1 MESNSND
8 SGWPSS
14 TDNKTTINPS
24 FWHTGTSP
32 VESIGEP
39 SKTQTST
46 VCSSAGANEDEMFS
60 SGLDN
65 SGNSTFY
72 SRSQNVLL
80 QEQTPYLNSPAMTLA
95 SGRSVV
101 ANNRSCRNTFNTG
114 IFFDS
119 NQTANSQSSLWST
132 MNSNHPPASLAT
144 QPPFLTSWL
153 ATPASGSTPSTS
165 PRVPNFSSGEFSG
178 TEVNPNFAPGI
189 GEDGCNPKLAL
200 TSKATVINSGYGP
213 INTVNCS
220 FRPYYSGIPVKGEL
234 SNMCSSRRSKNHAIA
249 RSSTPADKECSSCG
263 SKDVPLWR
271 KDASGHY
278 ICNWCGLHWKNN
290 CNNIP
295 TRHSS
300 KQKQLIICANC
311 HTTSTT
317 LWRRNSKGEQTER
330 PLSMKKD
337 TIQTRNRKKNSK
349 KKKPPTKSLGI
360 SPSQD
365 FVVMDKT
372 PQSLY
377 GSLSARSQ
385 YSHHSVCNSTIL
397 PPTYL
402 SGNSQHLLSSFA
414 QKNALS

>member
-200 TSKATVINSGYGP
+200 TSKATVNFLI
-213 INTVNCS
+213 CALAAE
-220 FRPYYSGIPVKGEL
+220 VKTMQL
-234 SNMCSSRRSKNHAIA
+234 RDHQ
-249 RSSTPADKECSSCG
+249 
-263 SKDVPLWR
+263 
-271 KDASGHY
+271 H
-278 ICNWCGLHWKNN
+278 
-290 CNNIP
+290 
-295 TRHSS
+295 
-300 KQKQLIICANC
+300 QLIRSVVPAAQRMSRCGEKTLVVIIFVIGVVYIGKITVTIFLPVIQICANC

-349 KKKPPTKSLGI
+349 KKKPPTKSLALTDPDAQFIVLKMQNLLRFGHVY
-360 SPSQD
+360 SDLNQNLQD
-365 FVVMDKT
+365 TCML
-372 PQSLY
+372 QS
-377 GSLSARSQ
+377 
-385 YSHHSVCNSTIL
+385 
-397 PPTYL
+397 
-402 SGNSQHLLSSFA
+402 
-414 QKNALS
+414 